1 MTTTNQE
8 TTPAQPD
15 LSLGAVRQRVLRAT
29 LPAGVEPLGSLA
41 AAAEARSEGSVFLLV
56 GADELRARAGE
67 APLLTAARAA
77 LAESGLVLV
86 SAHRI
91 RWSPEDAP
99 PGGATR
105 LQRLDADTHELL
117 LQAAPRDRAAT
128 VELLDA
134 RLQLVEQELEAL
146 AERQL
151 EHALTRDAELK
162 RAHRLEQLEQRVDA
176 DA

>member
-15 LSLGAVRQRVLRAT
+15 LSLGAVRERVLRAT
-29 LPAGVEPLGSLA
+29 LPAGVEPLRSL
-41 AAAEARSEGSVFLLV
+41 AAAEARPEGSVFLLV
-56 GADELRARAGE
+56 GADELRARGGTS
-67 APLLTAARAA
+67 LLTTARAA
-77 LAESGLVLV
+77 LAESGLVLI
-86 SAHRI
+86 SAQRI

-99 PGGATR
+99 PDGATR
-105 LQRLDADTHELL
+105 LQRLDADTRELL
-117 LQAAPRDRAAT
+117 LEAAPRDRAST
-128 VELLDA
+128 VELLDR